1 MDERAIGR
9 ADDDRRVTAF
19 GKQPDAPA
27 RDTPS
32 PSIQQPS
39 MHDWGGVRPGP

>member
-27 RDTPS
+27 RATPPS
-32 PSIQQPS
+32 TSIQQPS
-39 MHDWGGVRPGP
+39 MHV